1 MSKLISCECGYQGM
15 GMVAGLRTVCPMCSR
30 TPAQN
35 TLPAES
41 KAVVNPAHLTASAQN
56 TSGIF
61 QIPCPRGHLLKMPT
75 HLLEQQVVCPKCDEF
90 FIARNADS
98 IESRAEA
105 DRLEQQRSSKLASR
119 WLMVSIAM
127 AGLVIAGLLIMIGLS
142 TINNR

>member
-1 MSKLISCECGYQGM
+1 
-15 GMVAGLRTVCPMCSR
+15 
-30 TPAQN
+30 
-35 TLPAES
+35 
-41 KAVVNPAHLTASAQN
+41 
-56 TSGIF
+56 
-61 QIPCPRGHLLKMPT
+61 MPT

-90 FIARNADS
+90 FIARKADS

-142 TINNR
+142 TIDNR

>member
-15 GMVAGLRTVCPMCSR
+15 GMVAGLRMVCPMCSR
-30 TPAQN
+30 TAAQN
-35 TLPAES
+35 TFPAES
-41 KAVVNPAHLTASAQN
+41 KAVVNPAHLTASSQN
-56 TSGIF
+56 TAGIF

-90 FIARNADS
+90 FIARKADS

-127 AGLVIAGLLIMIGLS
+127 AGLVITGLLIMIGLS